1 VARTLVEWLAAGRV
15 GRPHGL
21 DGSFHVTR
29 PRGALLTL
37 GTVVRVDDD
46 DAEIVRRAGTDDRPI
61 LRLAGHDG
69 RAAAELL
76 RGRDLLVRRADA
88 PALDDDEWYAEDLV
102 GCRVVDGA
110 DPVGEVRGLI
120 ALPSCEALEVERI
133 DGSELLVPLV
143 RDAVRAVDVGAG
155 VIDVDVAFLGENEAE
170 A

>member
-1 VARTLVEWLAAGRV
+1 VAPTVVEWLAAGRV

-29 PRGALLTL
+29 PRGALLKL

-46 DAEIVRRAGTDDRPI
+46 ELEIVRRAGTDDRPI
-61 LRLAGHDG
+61 LRLGGHAD

-76 RGRDLLVRRADA
+76 RGHDLLVRRADA
-88 PALDDDEWYAEDLV
+88 PVLDDDEWYAEDLV

-110 DPVGEVRGLI
+110 AAVGVVRQLI
-120 ALPSCEALEVERI
+120 ALPSCEALEVERA

-143 RDAVRAVDVGAG
+143 RDAVRSVDVGAG
-155 VIDVDVAFLGENEAE
+155 VIDVDVAFLGESEASS
-170 A
+170 